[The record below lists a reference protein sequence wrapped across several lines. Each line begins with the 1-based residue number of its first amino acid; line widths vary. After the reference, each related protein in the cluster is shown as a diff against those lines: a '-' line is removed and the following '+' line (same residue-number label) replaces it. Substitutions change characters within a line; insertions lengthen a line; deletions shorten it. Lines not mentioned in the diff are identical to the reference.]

1 MLSEILL
8 KPDNSRRASFILV
21 ALVVSAWGLLFA
33 WQRSPYADLLG
44 HEALADH
51 HISFTMHLAL
61 FLLSWLLM
69 ILAMMLPVNLPVILD
84 ARGARPQSFLTTAVV
99 VLGYITPWVLFGLLA
114 FLGDSLLHE
123 LTEHGGPLE
132 RISGFIAPSIILA
145 AGVYQLTPFKRSF
158 TERCGMP
165 ENPVLRGSGEWV
177 TQAFP
182 RGVRLG
188 IVCMGSCW
196 ALMLL
201 MFALGHHRLDW
212 MLIIGGIVFIERWA
226 AWGHRL
232 ARVVGLALVVMAA
245 GSIIAVL

>member
-1 MLSEILL
+1 MLSEFSL
-8 KPDNSRRASFILV
+8 KQEASRRASWFLA

-69 ILAMMLPVNLPVILD
+69 ILAMMLPVNLPAILD
-84 ARGARPQSFLTTAVV
+84 ARGGRAQSFSTTAAV

-114 FLGDSLLHE
+114 FLGDSRLHE

-132 RISGFIAPSIILA
+132 RTSGFIAPAIILA
-145 AGVYQLTPFKRSF
+145 VGIYQLTPFKHSF
-158 TERCGMP
+158 TERCRLP
-165 ENPVLRGSGEWV
+165 ENARIGGNAGRMAR
-177 TQAFP
+177 AFP
-182 RGVRLG
+182 RGLRLG
-188 IVCMGSCW
+188 AVCMGSCW

-212 MLIIGGIVFIERWA
+212 MLIIGGIVYIERWA

-232 ARVVGLALVVMAA
+232 ARVVGFALVVWAA
-245 GSIIAVL
+245 WSGIGVF